1 MNKVL
6 FSLMI
11 LGFLGVSH
19 QGIASDNT
27 SRQKTYWQFIG
38 KHLLTKEL
46 TLERFEEDIK
56 IQLKGTYTTG
66 DSLFLSHCIK
76 SLRPLIETVKI
87 DLVNKNGNLIF
98 NFSEDKISRSLHFNL
113 QKRTNKEGKLE
124 KVVVFFVAN
133 KTNNQNSRNL
143 TLFNAFVRSIISSKT
158 EFPTDPNYAKRA
170 ILNGKI
176 PFYSRKPI
184 LNPLDS
190 FVLSKFYSRDI
201 EAQLATR
208 FGAKMNKKPDTNLM
222 NANEQNYWEI
232 LRSKFINGNNTIPH
246 FKEDIRLQLYGQPT
260 REDSAYIIKLT
271 TELNK
276 LMATSKI
283 KLVSDRGNFL
293 LTIDHPARAGQLPN
307 TSERILPGGTID
319 RQVIALEFGAETPQ
333 SKRNQYIT
341 YFLLKGLVKINSYSN
356 PNTYISGAIFEERNP
371 ENTVFHE
378 LDKFIISKIYAADFL
393 EQLKENYPGDSIEY
407 FEFRNPELL
416 PFIRIAISL
425 SFFGLFLVYYIK
437 KRVFEVKADQFKT
450 YCKQGVLLL
459 LPFLLLRLVEI
470 IIWIN
475 RMGIF
480 EPDGFHHFRIILSGA
495 FMFLSFLI
503 KGALVIGLMYLTER
517 IIFKSAGFKWHL
529 LIIFITSLTIPSLF
543 FGYSNFLLSH
553 TLPSNFFNSM
563 AKDLIYQFLFAT
575 IRTGYLFLNY
585 KTRQTIRKKD
595 MELTNLEKLKQ
606 HAELQALHSRIN
618 PHFLYNSL
626 NSIASLAHSNADKTE
641 QMALSLS
648 DFCRSAINKQNKD
661 TATISEEIN
670 MVINYLEI
678 EKLRLGERLKYEINT
693 NDQLQDVEVPRFL
706 LQPLVEN
713 AIKHGI
719 SKLTGDGFLRL
730 KVIESDKKI
739 LIAVFDNGP
748 AFPND
753 LISGY
758 GLQSLFDKLEILYQ
772 GKASL
777 NWENGPEKC
786 ICVTLPFKTLLPA

>member
-1 MNKVL
+1 
-6 FSLMI
+6 MI
-11 LGFLGVSH
+11 LGFLSVSPR
-19 QGIASDNT
+19 GIASDNT
-27 SRQKTYWQFIG
+27 SQQETFWQFIV

-46 TLERFEEDIK
+46 TLERFEEDLK

-66 DSLFLSHCIK
+66 DSLFLSQCIT

-87 DLVNKNGNLIF
+87 ELVNKNGNLIF
-98 NFSEDKISRSLHFNL
+98 DFSEDKISRSLHFNL
-113 QKRTNKEGKLE
+113 QKGTNQEGHLE

-133 KTNNQNSRNL
+133 KTNDQNSRNL
-143 TLFNAFVRSIISSKT
+143 TLLNAFVRSLISSKT
-158 EFPTDPNYAKRA
+158 DFPTDPNFSRRA
-170 ILNGKI
+170 ILNGNK
-176 PFYSRKPI
+176 PFYNRKPI

-190 FVLSKFYSRDI
+190 FVLSKLYSKDI

-208 FGAKMNKKPDTNLM
+208 FGAKKNKTPDTNLK
-222 NANEQNYWEI
+222 NANEQTYWEI
-232 LRSKFINGNNTIPH
+232 LRSKFINGNNTIDH

-260 REDSAYIIKLT
+260 REDSAYIINLT
-271 TELNK
+271 DELNK
-276 LMATSKI
+276 LMETSKI
-283 KLVSDRGNFL
+283 KLVPDKGNFV
-293 LTIDHPARAGQLPN
+293 LTIDHPARTGQRPN

-319 RQVIALEFGAETPQ
+319 RQVVALDFGTESPQ
-333 SKRNQYIT
+333 SKRNQYIA
-341 YFLLKGLVKINSYSN
+341 YYLLKGLVKINSSSN

-371 ENTVFHE
+371 ENTFFHE

-393 EQLKENYPGDSIEY
+393 KQLKENYPGDSIKY
-407 FEFRNPELL
+407 FEFRNPGLL
-416 PFIRIAISL
+416 PFIRIAIFL
-425 SFFGLFLVYYIK
+425 SFFGLFLVFYIK
-437 KRVFEVKADQFKT
+437 KRVFEVKADQLKIYF
-450 YCKQGVLLL
+450 KQGVLLL
-459 LPFLLLRLVEI
+459 LPILLLRLVNML
-470 IIWIN
+470 IWIS
-475 RMGIF
+475 RLGIF
-480 EPDGFHHFRIILSGA
+480 EAGGFHFQIISSALL
-495 FMFLSFLI
+495 MFLSFLI
-503 KGALVIGLMYLTER
+503 DGTLVICLMYLIER
-517 IIFKSAGFKWHL
+517 IVFKSAGFKWHL
-529 LIIFITSLTIPSLF
+529 LLIFVTSLTITSLF

-553 TLPSNFFNSM
+553 TLPSNFSNSM
-563 AKDLIYQFLFAT
+563 AEGFIYQFLFAT

-595 MELTNLEKLKQ
+595 IELTNLEKLKQ

-661 TATISEEIN
+661 MATISEEIN
-670 MVINYLEI
+670 MVTNYLEI

-693 NDQLQDVEVPRFL
+693 NDQLQDIEVPRFL

-719 SKLTGDGFLRL
+719 SKITGDGFIRL
-730 KVIESDKKI
+730 KVTDNENKL
-739 LIAVFDNGP
+739 LIAVYDNGP